1 MRSTGPGSGSPSRS
15 TPSEA
20 ANRPALTGDRDPRLS
35 VTGLRGIEPPTIATR
50 KRRIAGAIAIPSTA
64 VSDPEDADP
73 SAAVT
78 MPRAHYSTLQV
89 LSANASGFRS
99 LADAAAIANNPAVV
113 ADFYGAT
120 DQGRVRRANEDQFL
134 VATLERSLFI
144 EGSSL
149 PAEAGT
155 RLTDTPQGRLLIVAD
170 GMGGHGAGDLA
181 SAVATDAMAHYAFA
195 TMPWAV
201 RVDSES
207 DSDELRAGLLE
218 AVEKAQARIRRVA
231 TRKNVDTRL
240 GTTLTM
246 AYLTWPHLH
255 LIHVGDSRA
264 YLFRDNTLH
273 RLTKDH
279 TLAQRLVDGQAMTE
293 EEAAHSRLSHVLVNA
308 VGGGSDELDVEL
320 HRIRLELE
328 DQLLLCT
335 DGLYDMVPDDFIETQ
350 LRRSGEPV
358 QRIVH
363 SLINEANGAGGRD
376 NVTVVLARF

>member
-1 MRSTGPGSGSPSRS
+1 MRDSPSG
-15 TPSEA
+15 P
-20 ANRPALTGDRDPRLS
+20 DDPNNNTQS
-35 VTGLRGIEPPTIATR
+35 DEDESAT
-50 KRRIAGAIAIPSTA
+50 
-64 VSDPEDADP
+64 
-73 SAAVT
+73 T
-78 MPRAHYSTLQV
+78 MPRTHYSTLQV
-89 LSANASGFRS
+89 LSANNSGFRS
-99 LADAAAIANNPAVV
+99 LADAASIANNPAVV

-120 DQGRVRRANEDQFL
+120 DQGRVRKANEDQFL

-155 RLTDTPQGRLLIVAD
+155 RLTDTPQGRLLIIAD

-201 RVDSES
+201 HTEHDAE
-207 DSDELRAGLLE
+207 ELRQGLRE
-218 AVEKAQARIRRVA
+218 AVTKAQARIRRVA
-231 TRKNVDTRL
+231 SRKNVDTRL

-246 AYLTWPHLH
+246 AYVTWPDLH

-273 RLTKDH
+273 RVTKDH
-279 TLAQRLVDGQAMTE
+279 TLAQRLVDGQAMTAD
-293 EEAAHSRLSHVLVNA
+293 EAAHSRLSHVLVNA

-320 HRIRLELE
+320 HRMPLKLE

-335 DGLYDMVPDDFIETQ
+335 DGLYDMVPDSFIEEQ
-350 LRRSGEPV
+350 LRRSAEPV
-358 QRIVH
+358 ERVVH
-363 SLINEANGAGGRD
+363 TLINEANAAGGRD
-376 NVTVVLARF
+376 NVTLVLARF